1 MTIYSGKIK
10 SLEQTLKWFLFLWLC
25 AFLVLSGTF
34 SKASVVEMSPES
46 LIDSSDLIINGE
58 YIGQQKIIVD
68 GRILYLGVID
78 VDATVKGQSGSL
90 VFILRSNP
98 NLIISDQLKLQPGMT
113 GLWLLQKA
121 QDPQLKHIYQAYSPQ
136 RFMTGDKAALIM
148 DKLQK

>member
-1 MTIYSGKIK
+1 MAIYSGKIK
-10 SLEQTLKWFLFLWLC
+10 SLEQTLKWLLSLWLC
-25 AFLVLSGTF
+25 AFIVLSGTL
-34 SKASVVEMSPES
+34 SRASIVEISPES

-58 YIGQQKIIVD
+58 YIGQQKIVVD

-78 VDATVKGQSGSL
+78 VDATVKGKSGPL

-98 NLIISDQLKLQPGMT
+98 NLIISDHLKLQPGMT

-136 RFMTGDKAALIM
+136 RFMTEDKAALVM